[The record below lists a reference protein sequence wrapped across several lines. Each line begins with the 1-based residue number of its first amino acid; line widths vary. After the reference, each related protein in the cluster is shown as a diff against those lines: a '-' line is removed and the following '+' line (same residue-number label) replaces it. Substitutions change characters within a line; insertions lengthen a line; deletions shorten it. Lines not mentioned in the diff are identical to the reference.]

1 MHITMNRFE
10 VENGEEQ
17 QFERSLK
24 EHHERLK
31 GTPGYLSFHLIRG
44 GTNGTVTFYSSH
56 TKWNT
61 RQDFLDWNEAEQ
73 LLKSR
78 FTSIDTAKINIKKSV
93 LWDRFRTYLKSFYS
107 RAKI

>member
-17 QFERSLK
+17 QFEQSVK
-24 EHHERLK
+24 EHYERLK

-61 RQDFLDWNEAEQ
+61 RQDFLDWSEAEQ
-73 LLKSR
+73 ILEGRGSSK
-78 FTSIDTAKINIKKSV
+78 DTAKINIKKSV
-93 LWDRFRTYLKSFYS
+93 LWDRVRTHLKSFYS
-107 RAKI
+107 RAKV

>member
-17 QFERSLK
+17 QFEKSVK
-24 EHHERLK
+24 EHYEQLK

-61 RQDFLDWNEAEQ
+61 RQDFLDWSEAEQ
-73 LLKSR
+73 LLNGCGASKNVEEVEINKS
-78 FTSIDTAKINIKKSV
+78 A
-93 LWDRFRTYLKSFYS
+93 LWDRITMHLKSFYS
-107 RAKI
+107 RAKV